1 MKPTFRLPDTSSR
14 VGTDVFSLRK
24 CRPKSGRGYFR
35 RKCRP
40 TSGSHFF
47 SQEMPSHIARTFFS
61 AGKCRPE
68 PGNRFFRLEMPSRI
82 GRPFFPPGG
91 VVPNR
96 DAVFSLSLC
105 VPHYCSAPFG
115 GWAAGL
121 DNKVSYLIYALSSGI
136 VSFVQL
142 GHKFCHASHSCHL
155 AFTHF
160 IRSTQQGSLSFRTR
174 QKTLVFDVQFDLRHS
189 I

>member
-1 MKPTFRLPDTSSR
+1 MRSARRSPDGVFWRQEMQSGVPTALFG
-14 VGTDVFSLRK
+14 VRK
-24 CRPKSGRGYFR
+24 CNPESRRHFLASGNAIRGPDGTFWR
-35 RKCRP
+35 
-40 TSGSHFF
+40 
-47 SQEMPSHIARTFFS
+47 QEMRSGVPTALFGVSERQKKCQWVKVFQRT
-61 AGKCRPE
+61 
-68 PGNRFFRLEMPSRI
+68 NI
-82 GRPFFPPGG
+82 
-91 VVPNR
+91 
-96 DAVFSLSLC
+96 LSLC